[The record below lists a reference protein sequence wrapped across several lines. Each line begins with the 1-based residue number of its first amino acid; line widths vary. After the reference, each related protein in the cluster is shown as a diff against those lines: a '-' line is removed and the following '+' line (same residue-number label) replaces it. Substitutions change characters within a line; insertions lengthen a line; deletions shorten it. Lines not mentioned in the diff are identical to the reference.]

1 MVRDGVKLLSDVRDH
16 LQPNRTMKP
25 VSNASLNEDEFGQ
38 LDDFLES
45 IGPSAM
51 SMEEVDGFFAALMC
65 APELV
70 LPSKWFPEIWGPDFA
85 FESEAQVTLYTGLL
99 MRHWN
104 NVSAQLMQ
112 SLSVGDAYHPVLAE
126 DDDGVAL
133 GNAWAH
139 GFMHGVGMQPEHW
152 AMVLNDPT
160 RAQWLQPILTLHHE
174 TDANASL
181 RSRIESDDDREALLD
196 RIPAS
201 LSALYRFFEPQRRA
215 RASGAAP
222 APARRAAP
230 KIGRNDP
237 CPCGSGKKY
246 KQCCGALG

>member
-1 MVRDGVKLLSDVRDH
+1 
-16 LQPNRTMKP
+16 MKP
-25 VSNASLNEDEFGQ
+25 ASNAPLKEKELGQ

-51 SMEEVDGFFAALMC
+51 SMEKIDGFFAALMC
-65 APELV
+65 APDLV
-70 LPSKWFPEIWGPDFA
+70 MPSKWFPEIWGPDFA
-85 FESEAQVTLYTGLL
+85 FESETQANRYIGLL

-104 NVSAQLMQ
+104 SVSTQLMP
-112 SLSVGDAYHPVLAE
+112 SLEQQDAFSPVLAE
-126 DDDGVAL
+126 DDDGIAL
-133 GNAWAH
+133 GNEWAH

-174 TDANASL
+174 TDADPSL
-181 RSRIESDDDREALLD
+181 RSRIESNDDREALLD

-201 LSALYRFFEPQRRA
+201 LSALYRFFEPQRLA

-222 APARRAAP
+222 APARRDAP

-237 CPCGSGKKY
+237 CPCGSGTNY